1 MTYKNKILGI
11 IVLAVLVGAGYYYF
25 FNRASQKVTLD
36 STPQKA
42 TLSGTY
48 VCLPHLDSSGPQTEE
63 CAFGLKTDDGVYYAV
78 GFGQSINIMEMFQS
92 GSQIKAEG
100 LIVTKESLSTNQ
112 WAKYNMK
119 GIFTIKKM
127 IDPAPAQGISG
138 DRRNRFAVGGR
149 PQAGP
154 DPADAEPPGGG
165 DRAADGRDAVRT
177 GGQGHGPDSDRA
189 GTAGARTRH
198 GSGRRGPGS
207 GGYRPVSGSGRR
219 RLGLGQ

>member
-78 GFGQSINIMEMFQS
+78 DFGQSINTMELFQS

-119 GIFTIKKM
+119 GIFTITKM
-127 IDPAPAQGISG
+127 IDPAPAQGKLNIDVVCDG
-138 DRRNRFAVGGR
+138 ALAYMTF
-149 PQAGP
+149 P
-154 DPADAEPPGGG
+154 DGESADIFVAECKEGKHPEVIE
-165 DRAADGRDAVRT
+165 DYKK
-177 GGQGHGPDSDRA
+177 QM
-189 GTAGARTRH
+189 
-198 GSGRRGPGS
+198 
-207 GGYRPVSGSGRR
+207 
-219 RLGLGQ
+219 GLGEGAKI